1 MKIKYLNF
9 ILLVC
14 LTPNSVWA
22 QSYESAM
29 QFESYFADWGIT
41 YKGKPYSGISK
52 TPGAI
57 AKECNCDEAVLLFK
71 ESRKQYINSLI
82 TLSVTLPIG
91 LIGGTFGGVY
101 SGTVLESPALA
112 IISVVGGAAVGS
124 SGIWVIRKSNLKGRS
139 AVFEFNRCIESK
151 SAK

>member
-1 MKIKYLNF
+1 MRCLFF
-9 ILLVC
+9 IILYC
-14 LTPNSVWA
+14 IISNSVWA
-22 QSYESAM
+22 QSSESAM
-29 QFESYFADWGIT
+29 QFERYFADWGIQ

-71 ESRKQYINSLI
+71 KSRKQYINGLI
-82 TLSVTLPIG
+82 TLTVTLPIG

-101 SGTVLESPALA
+101 SGTVLESPPLA
-112 IISVVGGAAVGS
+112 IISSVGGAAVGS
-124 SGIWVIRKSNLKGRS
+124 SGFWVIRKSNLKGRS